1 MDEVLVT
8 VLLHG
13 AREVTAAAA
22 GGVLKRSLRQPL
34 ARDCTVGMILP
45 DVITLRHGGE
55 LATKVGYFGVK
66 STNVLREQMG
76 TKPAKLGRL
85 QSLGVNSAKVRRFCA
100 TKTSPPPPQGLRSV
114 GGPKLLKW
122 GLSGR
127 GSNLLQ

>member
-55 LATKVGYFGVK
+55 LATKVGYFGIK

-85 QSLGVNSAKVRRFCA
+85 QSLGVNSAKKYFGSA
-100 TKTSPPPPQGLRSV
+100 QQFSKETTFAK
-114 GGPKLLKW
+114 KNLLKPD
-122 GLSGR
+122 
-127 GSNLLQ
+127 